1 MPIAVL
7 LLPATV
13 LLVSLLHFRKRE
25 SLRGVL
31 LTKSALSALFVLA
44 ALSGPH
50 GNPRYFA
57 LVLAGLLFCMAGDV
71 FLVSASRRLFLA
83 GLLAFLTGHVL
94 YSAAFFTMAAPGLAT
109 VIAAAVCLPSGG
121 AFFLW
126 LRPRLGKMA
135 LPVAAYIAVI
145 SVMVA
150 GASTLAGESELPV
163 DGRVLALTGAVL
175 FYLSDVFVAR
185 QRFVKPE
192 FLNRLIGLPL
202 YYAGQ
207 FLIAFSTLFL

>member
-7 LLPATV
+7 LLPAAA
-13 LLVSLLHFRKRE
+13 LLVSLLYFRKRE

-31 LTKSALSALFVLA
+31 LTKPALSALFVLV
-44 ALSGPH
+44 ALAGPH

-71 FLVSASRRLFLA
+71 FLVSASRGPFLA
-83 GLLAFLTGHVL
+83 GLFAFLAGHVL
-94 YSAAFFTMAAPGLAT
+94 YSIAFFTMAAPGPAT
-109 VIAAAVCLPSGG
+109 GIAAAVCLPAGG

-126 LRPRLGKMA
+126 IRPRLGKME

-145 SVMVA
+145 TVMVA
-150 GASTLAGESELPV
+150 GAATLAGERGLHLG
-163 DGRVLALTGAVL
+163 GRVLALTGAVL

-192 FLNRLIGLPL
+192 FRNRLIGLPL